1 MSYSRRTL
9 LAFVVGLIWSS
20 APAAAQPIGTFRW
33 QLQPFCN
40 VLTLVVTQQN
50 GVYTLSG
57 TDDRCGIEGQFGS
70 ATGVVFLNP
79 NGTVGLGLST
89 VLPGGTAV
97 HLDATV
103 SVASLGGTWR
113 DSAGNSGMFVF
124 TPGPSIGG
132 PLRPVAWGGVA
143 PGSITAAHFA
153 NGAVGASAITAN
165 AIASRNVIDGSLT
178 GADLAN
184 GAIGAPQLAANAVTG
199 ANVVDGSLTGADINS
214 ALQVVSAESVSVVV
228 QPPQGG
234 MVVTLP
240 PFNAP
245 AAGRVIV
252 QVSGSFNFTSAEAVY
267 VFCSITTGTEASPPN
282 SVVVQEGIAG
292 QSPRFVPFNATRLF
306 AVAAG
311 SSTTFRL
318 VCVPSQLIAVWRP
331 VLTALF
337 IAGP

>member
-214 ALQVVSAESVSVVV
+214 ALQVVSAESATVALQPAQHGIVVA
-228 QPPQGG
+228 
-234 MVVTLP
+234 LP

-245 AAGRVIV
+245 AGGRVVV
-252 QVSGSFNFTSAEAVY
+252 QANGAFNFTGQASVL
-267 VFCSITTGTEASPPN
+267 VFCSITTGTTASTPF
-282 SVVVQEGIAG
+282 SVVAQEGSGLAG
-292 QSPRFVPFNATRLF
+292 PRFVPFAGMRSF

-318 VCVPSQLIAVWRP
+318 VCSPSDVISVWQP
-331 VLTALF
+331 ALTAFF
-337 IAGP
+337 IASP